1 MRNVE
6 LKKLLPAR
14 GGVVDGSAP
23 RGAAPAA
30 PPLLAVLLRRW
41 RALAATVFVCLLG
54 AAGFLAVATRTYRA
68 SVTLYVQP
76 AAARVF
82 SDAGA
87 APAAVPDTYLQTQAD
102 VIRSTPVLVRA
113 LEALHYEKLRTFA
126 SASGNPA
133 VWLNRGALGVD
144 VVKRSDVITVSMDSP
159 YPEEAAAVVEAVVS
173 AYVAEQSQAASKSAA
188 AMVRVLEAEREKLL
202 KQRGEAQEKVLA
214 AQRERGEPAVRDGK
228 GNLVLGRLEALAA
241 AVSAAEVGT
250 VELKSQQDATLNAM
264 GGPQEL
270 HAFVE
275 GLQFRGRDQGDKEY
289 DELRSQLVQYQSQMT
304 AMSEIQ
310 GSNHPRMRAIRQ
322 TVEDLKRKIA
332 AKEESIAESQLSD
345 VTSRLEAAQ
354 QKEAELRKALEAA
367 RNRALDLSPGAV
379 NLAKLEN
386 EVLDIER
393 RCELLDRRI
402 AELNV
407 NSADAGPL
415 NVRVL
420 QPAMVPDKPVKPNKA
435 LTLAAALLMGCVLGI
450 GFATFR
456 EWQDARLRA
465 PDEIPAL
472 LGVPLVGAVPQINRS
487 LSPAERGQV
496 LKLDS
501 RSPVA
506 EAYRSLRTS
515 LYLGDGRSAKT
526 ILLASPS
533 RGDGKSTTAANL
545 AIAFAQAGER
555 TLLLDCDLRD
565 PVQHLVFAME
575 PAAGVSTAMPGE
587 TRLQDAVVPTRIANL
602 YLLPCGPVPRHPSEM
617 LASDRFKF
625 LLKTLCEAFDRV
637 IIDSPPLEEV
647 ADGRI
652 LAAAADA
659 TVLVLRMNRSM
670 QRSGVLAVSALNEV
684 GANVLGA
691 VANDVRIVSLWRD
704 DAEWQYAVARAGE
717 ALPAP
722 GTGAAGGS
730 GSPNGNSNGST
741 NGNGHAGNGAAHALP
756 GALALPKNGELKGL
770 APLTQFS
777 AEVIAHAEPNWPA
790 EKP

>member
-6 LKKLLPAR
+6 LTKLLPAR
-14 GGVVDGSAP
+14 ATGLDAP
-23 RGAAPAA
+23 ASRDTGFAA

-41 RALAATVFVCLLG
+41 RALAATILVCLLG
-54 AAGFLAVATRTYRA
+54 AAAFLAVATRTYRA
-68 SVTLYVQP
+68 SATLYVQP
-76 AAARVF
+76 AAARVLA
-82 SDAGA
+82 DAGGA
-87 APAAVPDTYLQTQAD
+87 APAAPETYLQTQAD

-113 LEALHYEKLRTFA
+113 LEAVHYEKLRTFA
-126 SASGNPA
+126 AVEGNPA
-133 VWLNRGALGVD
+133 LWLGRNRLGVD

-159 YPEEAAAVVEAVVS
+159 YPDEAAAVVEAVVN
-173 AYVAEQSQAASKSAA
+173 AYVAEQSQTAGKSAA

-202 KQRGEAQEKVLA
+202 KQRAAAQEKVLA

-228 GNLVLGRLEALAA
+228 GNLMLGRLDNLSGALT
-241 AVSAAEVGT
+241 AAEVAT
-250 VELKSQQDATLNAM
+250 LELKAQQEATLNAM
-264 GGPQEL
+264 GGPEEL
-270 HAFVE
+270 HAYVE
-275 GLQFRGRDQGDKEY
+275 GLQFRGRDQGDREY
-289 DELRSQLVQYQSQMT
+289 DELRSQLVQYQAQMT
-304 AMSEIQ
+304 ALSETQ
-310 GSNHPRMRAIRQ
+310 GFNHPRIRSLRQ
-322 TVEDLKRKIA
+322 TVEDLKRKIT
-332 AKEESIAESQLSD
+332 AKEESIAGSQLSD
-345 VTSRLEAAQ
+345 VTARLEAAQ
-354 QKEAELRKALEAA
+354 QKEADLRKALEAA
-367 RNRALDLSPGAV
+367 RNRALDLGPGAAA
-379 NLAKLEN
+379 LARLEADVL
-386 EVLDIER
+386 EVEK
-393 RCELLDRRI
+393 RCEMLDRRM
-402 AELNV
+402 AELNL
-407 NSADAGPL
+407 NSADAGLL

-420 QPAMVPDKPVKPNKA
+420 QPAMVPDRPVKPNKP
-435 LTLAAALLMGCVLGI
+435 LTLAAALLVGCVLGI
-450 GFATFR
+450 GFATLR
-456 EWQDARLRA
+456 EWQDARLRT

-506 EAYRSLRTS
+506 EAYRSLRAS
-515 LYLGDGRSAKT
+515 LYLGDARSAKT

-565 PVQHLVFAME
+565 PVQHLVFGME
-575 PAAGVSTAMPGE
+575 PTAGVSTAMPGE
-587 TRLQDAVVPTRIANL
+587 TKLQDAVVPTRVPNL

-625 LLKTLCEAFDRV
+625 LLKTLCEVFDRV

-670 QRSGVLAVSALNEV
+670 QRSGVLAVSGLNEV

-691 VANDVRIVSLWRD
+691 VANDVRTVAAWRA
-704 DAEWQYAVARAGE
+704 DADWQYAVQRAD

-722 GTGAAGGS
+722 SGTGAASIAGGS
-730 GSPNGNSNGST
+730 SGSSNGSPNGN
-741 NGNGHAGNGAAHALP
+741 GHAT
-756 GALALPKNGELKGL
+756 LALPRNGELKGL
-770 APLTQFS
+770 APLNQFS
-777 AEVIAHAEPNWPA
+777 AEVINVAEPNWPA